1 MKSRNIKFLFWK
13 KIKKEKVHKF
23 KDHFSVRGQKVNT
36 YLYSYG
42 KYLVDISKNHVDNFE
57 ANQVSCN
64 SSYVQLLNLVFEI
77 YVSFAFR

>member
-13 KIKKEKVHKF
+13 KIKKRKSLKTT
-23 KDHFSVRGQKVNT
+23 SVFAVKKWI
-36 YLYSYG
+36 YSYG
-42 KYLVDISKNHVDNFE
+42 KYLVEISKNHVDNFE